1 MAVELTCPAVA
12 RVAGPV
18 RPIATSDGTV
28 RGYTTGASTDVAH
41 QNSRAPSLD
50 DTGHALTVG
59 SRHPVNRRNNQSG
72 QQDLSVFRPRADAVP
87 PTGRYADVPVCGG
100 VAPDQ
105 APENI
110 TPSPRVRSTD
120 PVIVELLKEGG
131 ERSKTFR
138 ALLDTIGKSRVFVY
152 VESGYCAFGHLNGCL
167 LSYIASSHGDRYLR
181 ILVSLDKSRRSHD
194 QLIAVIGHELR
205 HSVEVIEH
213 EGIVDAATLEA
224 LYRRI
229 GTPLGG
235 SLRGYETSAA
245 RAAEDAVLSEL
256 STPRAGGLVAPIA
269 ANHADQQRLGFVDVQ
284 RRQPAGCCQ

>member
-1 MAVELTCPAVA
+1 TVVAASPVDEQGRDVVGVAVGHSTSGTTWTPSSVSAAVRRPAAGSGAIAGPLLRGPDSRFQWITPPSPSFGFQPRGGCVGIQVSALLMAVELTCPAVA

-50 DTGHALTVG
+50 DTGHVLTVG

-120 PVIVELLKEGG
+120 PVIVELL
-131 ERSKTFR
+131 
-138 ALLDTIGKSRVFVY
+138 
-152 VESGYCAFGHLNGCL
+152 
-167 LSYIASSHGDRYLR
+167 
-181 ILVSLDKSRRSHD
+181 
-194 QLIAVIGHELR
+194 
-205 HSVEVIEH
+205 
-213 EGIVDAATLEA
+213 
-224 LYRRI
+224 
-229 GTPLGG
+229 
-235 SLRGYETSAA
+235 
-245 RAAEDAVLSEL
+245 
-256 STPRAGGLVAPIA
+256 
-269 ANHADQQRLGFVDVQ
+269 
-284 RRQPAGCCQ
+284 